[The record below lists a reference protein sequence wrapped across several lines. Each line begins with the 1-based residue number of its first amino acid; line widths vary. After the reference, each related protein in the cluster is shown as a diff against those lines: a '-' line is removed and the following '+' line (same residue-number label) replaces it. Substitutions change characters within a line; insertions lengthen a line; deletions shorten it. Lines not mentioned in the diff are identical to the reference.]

1 MSRNDSRRG
10 SRERG
15 WNNRERSERNGKN
28 NRSERDQ
35 RNDYSES
42 RGKSGFRNERNP
54 RNDRNEYANRRGF
67 DGRNSDRRGNRS
79 ESKRAP
85 VNQITQKEIREQEN
99 AIKEFKN
106 RVPVCELCGQPIT
119 DIASA
124 ISNKNDG
131 NPVHFDCV
139 LKKITETEKPGPNEK
154 VAYIG
159 QGKFAVIYYENPRDA
174 KHFSI
179 RKTIE
184 WEGRDQERGEW
195 RNEMAGLYS
204 QVK

>member
-1 MSRNDSRRG
+1 MSRNDNRRSNRERVWS
-10 SRERG
+10 SRESRDG
-15 WNNRERSERNGKN
+15 RDRERSERGGRGGRNDRSG
-28 NRSERDQ
+28 RSE
-35 RNDYSES
+35 YSES
-42 RGKSGFRNERNP
+42 RERQSSRSERNS
-54 RNDRNEYANRRGF
+54 RGERG
-67 DGRNSDRRGNRS
+67 GRADRRQEQQKKSSLG
-79 ESKRAP
+79 
-85 VNQITQKEIREQEN
+85 QISQKEIRENEN
-99 AIKEFKN
+99 AIKEFKQN
-106 RVPVCELCGQPIT
+106 VQVCELCGQPIT

-124 ISNKNDG
+124 ISNKGDG
-131 NPVHFDCV
+131 KPVHFDCV
-139 LKKITETEKPGPNEK
+139 LKKITEAEKPGPNEK

-159 QGKFAVIYYENPRDA
+159 QGKFAVIYYENPRDT